1 MSAQIS
7 DSSPARGTRWLRA
20 LGAVGTVAALAG
32 ALTACGGGGSSS
44 LPSSP
49 GATSGAGKP
58 SALTQDRGGHA
69 AHRSRRPRRSR
80 QGSWMAKVRER
91 GTLRVGGTD
100 SGALFSQ
107 RNPVSG
113 KLEGFDAG
121 LSQMLAKYIIG
132 KPSTKLSL
140 TTVDTRET
148 MLQNNTVDTV
158 FATYTITPERAKKV
172 AFAGPYYESGDAI
185 LVKKDN
191 DAIKTVDDLNG
202 KTVATEGNSTAALAV
217 KKFAPKAKTLLFQED
232 GECVAAVKQGRADA
246 YVLDQGILLSD
257 AVNDDSVKVVGQP
270 FTKEPYGIGLP
281 KKDPEAK
288 KFVDA
293 WLKKI
298 FEDGYWAKLW
308 KATIGTEVA
317 GDPPATTP
325 VDRLRRRFLTGRH
338 ARGPEAHRRPA
349 GRAAGSP
356 WNCRCWASRAP
367 CCWGRP

>member
-1 MSAQIS
+1 MSMHRPPI
-7 DSSPARGTRWLRA
+7 RTGRA
-20 LGAVGTVAALAG
+20 VRRLVTAGLVTVLAG
-32 ALTACGGGGSSS
+32 GLTACGGSGVTS
-44 LPSSP
+44 LPAKD
-49 GATSGAGKP
+49 GGKGDSTVTQADVIKNAP
-58 SALTQDRGGHA
+58 VAPDSAITK
-69 AHRSRRPRRSR
+69 
-80 QGSWMAKVRER
+80 GSWMAEVRER

-107 RNPVSG
+107 RNPMTG

-148 MLQNNTVDTV
+148 MLQNGTVDTV

-172 AFAGPYYESGDAI
+172 AFAGPYYSSGDAI

-217 KKFAPKAKTLLFQED
+217 KKFAPKAKTLLFQEN

-246 YVLDQGILLSD
+246 YVLDQSILLSD
-257 AVNDDSVKVVGQP
+257 VVNDDSVKVVGQP

-281 KKDPEAK
+281 KDDPEAK
-288 KFVDA
+288 KFVDD

-298 FEDGYWAKLW
+298 MKDGSWAKLW
-308 KATIGTEVA
+308 KATIGTAVS
-317 GDPPATTP
+317 GDVPTPP
-325 VDRLRRRFLTGRH
+325 
-338 ARGPEAHRRPA
+338 EI
-349 GRAAGSP
+349 GSVEG
-356 WNCRCWASRAP
+356 S
-367 CCWGRP
+367 

>member
-1 MSAQIS
+1 MSTNRSVNRVGGRVVRRLA
-7 DSSPARGTRWLRA
+7 
-20 LGAVGTVAALAG
+20 AVGVATALAG
-32 ALTACGGGGSSS
+32 GLTACGGGGGSS
-44 LPSSP
+44 LPPKDGGKGDSSLSQADIVKAAP
-49 GATSGAGKP
+49 VAP
-58 SALTQDRGGHA
+58 DSAI
-69 AHRSRRPRRSR
+69 PE
-80 QGSWMAKVRER
+80 GSWMAKVRER

-140 TTVDTRET
+140 TTVATRET
-148 MLQNNTVDTV
+148 MLQNGTVDAV

-172 AFAGPYYESGDAI
+172 DFAGPYYQSGDAI
-185 LVKKDN
+185 LVKKSNSD
-191 DAIKTVDDLNG
+191 IKTVDDLNG
-202 KTVATEGNSTAALAV
+202 RTVATEANSTAALAV

-257 AVNDDSVKVVGQP
+257 AVNDDAVKVVGQP

-281 KKDPEAK
+281 KNDPEAK

-298 FEDGYWAKLW
+298 MKDGSWAKLW
-308 KATIGTEVA
+308 KATIGTAVS
-317 GDPPATTP
+317 GDAPKPPQI
-325 VDRLRRRFLTGRH
+325 
-338 ARGPEAHRRPA
+338 
-349 GRAAGSP
+349 GSVEG
-356 WNCRCWASRAP
+356 S
-367 CCWGRP
+367 

>member
-1 MSAQIS
+1 MSTNRS
-7 DSSPARGTRWLRA
+7 GNRA
-20 LGAVGTVAALAG
+20 AGRVVRRLVAAGVVTALAG
-32 ALTACGGGGSSS
+32 ALTACGGGGGSS
-44 LPSSP
+44 LP
-49 GATSGAGKP
+49 AKDGKKGG
-58 SALTQDRGGHA
+58 ALTQADIVKNA
-69 AHRSRRPRRSR
+69 PVAPDSAIPK
-80 QGSWMAKVRER
+80 GSWMAKVRQS

-107 RNPVSG
+107 RNPMSG

-140 TTVDTRET
+140 TTVATRET
-148 MLQNNTVDTV
+148 MLQNGTVDTV

-172 AFAGPYYESGDAI
+172 DFAGPYYQSGDAI

-191 DAIKTVDDLNG
+191 NDIKTVDDLAG
-202 KTVATEGNSTAALAV
+202 KTVATEANSTAALAV

-257 AVNDDSVKVVGQP
+257 AVHDKTVKVVGQP

-281 KKDPEAK
+281 KKSPEAK

-298 FEDGYWAKLW
+298 IKDGSWAKLW
-308 KATIGTEVA
+308 KATIGTAVS
-317 GDPPATTP
+317 GDAPTPPKI
-325 VDRLRRRFLTGRH
+325 
-338 ARGPEAHRRPA
+338 
-349 GRAAGSP
+349 GSVEG
-356 WNCRCWASRAP
+356 S
-367 CCWGRP
+367 